1 MENKSSKNLRRE
13 KVTRY
18 SIRKYSFG
26 AASVAVAALF
36 MFLGNGA
43 VSANELSKT
52 EGQGQ
57 GHEKSLETNESQ
69 VVNESSKPAYL
80 APAAPVAPVV
90 ENTVK
95 PTEGAPVEKAVAE
108 ESTAKP
114 AEATAPALDKTQL
127 KNYISEI
134 ESKISAGKY
143 ATKTE
148 ESVALL
154 SSELASAKSVLESAT
169 SQEELNL
176 AYRNLVTTVSSKLKN
191 KPKKEAPKVDTTNG
205 QPTLGK
211 KAENTE
217 PKAGTNSIENSGS
230 HDSRN
235 GKVMDK
241 ENAFRTPT
249 TTPNSNNTISYTI
262 DFSNTDRKEIYLYNK
277 EEANVEITVNSTNG
291 RIREALIKRGGNRDY
306 IATSDP
312 AVVEDGFGWR
322 YHQIIAETDST
333 ATVRITGQ
341 ANERYM
347 ALPRYNKEANQHA
360 EIATSYLKVTNSNGD
375 TVSGGATN
383 INDPGYFKL
392 YLESQTKKYD
402 VTDLTG
408 ATRITVNDI
417 DNITATDLATIKSR
431 LKLEYSSTM
440 MTNDLQV

>member
-52 EGQGQ
+52 EGQG
-57 GHEKSLETNESQ
+57 HEKSLENNESQ
-69 VVNESSKPAYL
+69 VANESSKPAYL
-80 APAAPVAPVV
+80 APAAPVV

-95 PTEGAPVEKAVAE
+95 PTEGAPVEKAAAE
-108 ESTAKP
+108 EPTAKP
-114 AEATAPALDKTQL
+114 AEATTPALDKTQL

-154 SSELASAKSVLESAT
+154 TSELASAKSVLESAT

-205 QPTLGK
+205 QPTVGK

-241 ENAFRTPT
+241 ENAFRTEATAATHQPT
-249 TTPNSNNTISYTI
+249 TTTVGNISYTLEY
-262 DFSNTDRKEIYLYNK
+262 SNDADKEIYLYNE
-277 EEANVEITVNSTNG
+277 EEANINITINSTDG
-291 RIREALIKRGGNRDY
+291 AISKAFVKAAGNVY
-306 IATSDP
+306 LDP
-312 AVVEDGFGWR
+312 DKKARKLPPGNETQEEVDGFGWT
-322 YHQIIAETDST
+322 YHQILSDTPSP
-333 ATVRITGQ
+333 ATVRITGKPNDTFMGLKPTTRKEDQ
-341 ANERYM
+341 NSVLGARYLQVQD
-347 ALPRYNKEANQHA
+347 AA
-360 EIATSYLKVTNSNGD
+360 
-375 TVSGGATN
+375 GGAIAAGGN
-383 INDPGYFKL
+383 KNAPGYF
-392 YLESQTKKYD
+392 ESTEKIGLLLLMK
-402 VTDLTG
+402 
-408 ATRITVNDI
+408 
-417 DNITATDLATIKSR
+417 
-431 LKLEYSSTM
+431 
-440 MTNDLQV
+440 